1 MKYNFTV
8 KRYKLNFDVPYQSS
22 KICIVNNYTWT
33 FKEFNNFV
41 KLEQLSIYNAHCY
54 FHPLHN
60 TPYHSY
66 EIGFTKKIDDRCYL
80 VYNMTINKMVDGKL
94 VDFNWKNFESKL
106 SNTQFF
112 KKYRA
117 KRLNNKK
124 EVISHTVVGI

>member
-8 KRYKLNFDVPYQSS
+8 KRYKLNFDAPYQSS

-41 KLEQLSIYNAHCY
+41 KSEQLSIYNAHCY

-60 TPYHSY
+60 IPYHSY

-80 VYNMTINKMVDGKL
+80 VYNMTINKMVGGKL

-124 EVISHTVVGI
+124 EVISRAVVGI

>member
-8 KRYKLNFDVPYQSS
+8 KRYKLNFDAPYQSS
-22 KICIVNNYTWT
+22 KVCIANNYTWT

-41 KLEQLSIYNAHCY
+41 KSEQLSIYNAHCY

-60 TPYHSY
+60 IPYHSY

-124 EVISHTVVGI
+124 EIISRAVVGI

>member
-8 KRYKLNFDVPYQSS
+8 KRYKLNFDAPYQSS
-22 KICIVNNYTWT
+22 KMCTVNHYTWT

-41 KLEQLSIYNAHCY
+41 KSEQLSMCNTYRY

-66 EIGFTKKIDDRCYL
+66 KIVFTKKIDDRCYL
-80 VYNMTINKMVDGKL
+80 VCNMTINKVVDGKL
-94 VDFNWKNFESKL
+94 VDFNWKNFENKL

-112 KKYRA
+112 KKYKT
-117 KRLNNKK
+117 KRLNHKK
-124 EVISHTVVGI
+124 EVISHAVVGI

>member
-8 KRYKLNFDVPYQSS
+8 KRYKLNFDAPYQSS

-41 KLEQLSIYNAHCY
+41 KSEQLSIYNAHCY

-60 TPYHSY
+60 IPYHSY

-117 KRLNNKK
+117 KHLNNKK
-124 EVISHTVVGI
+124 EVISRAVVGI

>member
-8 KRYKLNFDVPYQSS
+8 KRYKLNFDAPYQSS

-41 KLEQLSIYNAHCY
+41 KSEQLSIYNAHCY

>member
-8 KRYKLNFDVPYQSS
+8 KRYKLNFDAPYQSS

-41 KLEQLSIYNAHCY
+41 KSEQLSIYNAHCY

-124 EVISHTVVGI
+124 EVISRAVVGI